1 MFLCGNMDHQA
12 QNKVNMHV
20 HYHLKLEQQVPRENI
35 KCSISLYQ
43 KDANVPSCNGKL
55 QRP

>member
-20 HYHLKLEQQVPRENI
+20 HYHLKLEQQVHRENI

-43 KDANVPSCNGKL
+43 KDANIPSCNGKM
-55 QRP
+55 